1 MEFVV
6 IISLKTSCLTRHIS
20 YHWRKYIWFIEW
32 MIQKDPT
39 TMHRYTS
46 VQERDIF
53 DFTWKYDSN
62 ILSNSVA
69 NPAVQETPAYTDE
82 YAGAAW

>member
-1 MEFVV
+1 
-6 IISLKTSCLTRHIS
+6 
-20 YHWRKYIWFIEW
+20 

-46 VQERDIF
+46 VEERDIF